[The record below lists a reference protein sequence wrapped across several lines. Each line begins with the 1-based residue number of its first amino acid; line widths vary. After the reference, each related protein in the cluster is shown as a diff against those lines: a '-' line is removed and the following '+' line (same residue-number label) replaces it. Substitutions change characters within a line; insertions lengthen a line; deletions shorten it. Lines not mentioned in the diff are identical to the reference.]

1 MASAKQQA
9 AILGLSA
16 ILVAGVVFSALLSG
30 STAQAQSDKS
40 QGEKMKM
47 SDRIMAA
54 MKDGK
59 KIVASGVIS
68 TMQTGTDGAH
78 WLVYGP
84 WRMIVTQP
92 NSGGEGSN
100 PNVAFNASVRMV
112 MTDGSAMHKHMIS
125 NFKVGNWTSDDS
137 SITLQGKATITTKDG
152 PVEVPLTIKILQKQV
167 IVITL
172 DTSVLNHFG
181 ETPLYGLVG
190 MVRTPAEGN

>member
-16 ILVAGVVFSALLSG
+16 ILVVGVVFSAFLSG

-125 NFKVGNWTSDDS
+125 N
-137 SITLQGKATITTKDG
+137 
-152 PVEVPLTIKILQKQV
+152 
-167 IVITL
+167 
-172 DTSVLNHFG
+172 
-181 ETPLYGLVG
+181 
-190 MVRTPAEGN
+190 

>member
-1 MASAKQQA
+1 
-9 AILGLSA
+9 
-16 ILVAGVVFSALLSG
+16 
-30 STAQAQSDKS
+30 
-40 QGEKMKM
+40 MKM

-137 SITLQGKATITTKDG
+137 SITLQGKAMITTKDG
-152 PVEVPLTIKILQKQV
+152 PVEVPLAIKILQKQV
-167 IVITL
+167 IVMTL

-181 ETPLYGLVG
+181 ETPLYGIVG
-190 MVRTPAEGN
+190 MVRTPEN